1 MSNKKDIQQE
11 DIYNPLSDDELAMLK
26 ASRDGEIDRSTLPPH
41 DNSDMA
47 KAKRYVKKNKWG
59 VLFVVI
65 TVVLLLAVMGALFF
79 MLIKTLREQ
88 PSSDDFTVTLMGIDE
103 TYTVPYDEAMI
114 DGVFYLDII
123 KIAKYADIVVSGN
136 PDNIKLTCD
145 DGSYV
150 RFENGISTATVN
162 GTRVDL
168 EGTATIIKATDE
180 MPMQCIVPFSFIEKL
195 FSHPIESDTPGLK
208 MIFSS
213 KTNSVTIGRVKY
225 SETGVELPI
234 GFDVKCFEVAEDF

>member
-1 MSNKKDIQQE
+1 MSNKRDIQQE
-11 DIYNPLSDDELAMLK
+11 DIYTPLSDDELVMLK

-79 MLIKTLREQ
+79 MLIKTLQEQ
-88 PSSDDFTVTLMGIDE
+88 PSSDDFKITLMGTGE
-103 TYTVPYDEAMI
+103 TYTVPYDDAMI

-162 GTRVDL
+162 GTRVKL

-180 MPMQCIVPFSFIEKL
+180 TPMQCIIPFSFIEKL

-208 MIFSS
+208 TIFSS

-234 GFDVKCFEVAEDF
+234 GFDVKCFEVADDF